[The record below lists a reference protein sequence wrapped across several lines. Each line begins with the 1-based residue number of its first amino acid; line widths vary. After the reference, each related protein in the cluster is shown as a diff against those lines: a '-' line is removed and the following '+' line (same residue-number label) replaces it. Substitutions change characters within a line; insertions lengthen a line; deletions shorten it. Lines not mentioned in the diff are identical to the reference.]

1 VSEKRILVAE
11 DYDVNFLVVERFLT
25 RGGYLV
31 DRAATGLAAVEA
43 ASANRYDAI
52 LMDLEMPEMDGL
64 EATRLIRTRE
74 KETGMLPVP
83 ILALTATHDGGIHEL
98 CLHSGCDGYLAKPVR
113 RDTVLDA
120 VASVTGNGPANS
132 R

>member
-1 VSEKRILVAE
+1 MSEKRILVAE

-43 ASANRYDAI
+43 AFANRYDAI

-74 KETGMLPVP
+74 K
-83 ILALTATHDGGIHEL
+83 
-98 CLHSGCDGYLAKPVR
+98 
-113 RDTVLDA
+113 
-120 VASVTGNGPANS
+120 
-132 R
+132 